1 MSVTSSS
8 RSDQIGPDLI
18 PSESDLVRRID
29 SAKTNDQIEF
39 LLTEINELMK
49 KDSISL
55 DSRQVLR
62 RSRQKVYD
70 RRKKFRDQSED
81 SKMTGN
87 NLVGFPPISELQQN
101 HQTLLNEVR
110 DLKLILDGLSKAE
123 SVTTE
128 AIKSLEV
135 LNGRLGKTE
144 ADHVELKESTKVLR
158 SEISDLQ
165 ADLELLRLQPK
176 GVADIR
182 MEPEHDQTSA
192 SKQDFLTGTFSQLG
206 QLNGV
211 DFARHFP
218 LALILMAMAG
228 VIGWFVADQIT
239 PLYQAFKFD
248 RPALVAWGSIGM
260 AVGFSGIFGA
270 LRSRSAGFMCGLILV
285 YEVLFVVAG
294 TRSHEADQQAAEA
307 DAVPEIAFARSELD
321 KARGEYEQKK
331 ARYDDPEDKMH
342 QNTWFK
348 SKYVDPAWS
357 TYAEKQSGY
366 SSLRTQYL
374 EDNGGFGLQGLLKLF
389 YRVCAVILLMIVTG
403 LAIRKIRD
411 SIVFQS

>member
-1 MSVTSSS
+1 MSVISSP
-8 RSDQIGPDLI
+8 RSDQMGSDLI
-18 PSESDLVRRID
+18 PSESDLIRRID

-81 SKMTGN
+81 NKMTGN
-87 NLVGFPPISELQQN
+87 NLVGFPSISELQQN

-135 LNGRLGKTE
+135 LNGRLGQTE

-165 ADLELLRLQPK
+165 ADLELLRLQPT

-192 SKQDFLTGTFSQLG
+192 SKQDFLTGAFCQIG
-206 QLNGV
+206 QLTGAA
-211 DFARHFP
+211 FARHFP
-218 LALILMAMAG
+218 LALILLAMAG
-228 VIGWFVADQIT
+228 VIAWFVADQII
-239 PLYQAFKFD
+239 PLYLSFKFD
-248 RPALVAWGSIGM
+248 RPELVAWGSIGM
-260 AVGFSGIFGA
+260 AVGFSGIYGA
-270 LRSRSAGFMCGLILV
+270 LRSRPAAAMCGLMLV
-285 YEVLFVVAG
+285 YEVLFVIAG
-294 TRSHEADQQAAEA
+294 TRSQEQVLQVAEA
-307 DAVPEIAFARSELD
+307 DAVPEIVFARAELD
-321 KARGEYEQKK
+321 KARGEYEQKM

-342 QNTWFK
+342 RNTWFK

-357 TYAEKQSGY
+357 SYSEKQSDYTG
-366 SSLRTQYL
+366 LRKKYL
-374 EDNGGFGLQGLLKLF
+374 EENGGFGIQGLLKLF

-411 SIVFQS
+411 SVVFQS